1 MRIVHIS
8 DCYLPRLGGIEVQVS
23 GLAQQQA
30 ARGHDVHVITATRP
44 LPHVAPQSH
53 EAGVTVHRVTARV
66 PFDLPLHPRA
76 KKNIT
81 EKLAAL
87 QPDVVHV
94 HMGAVSQFAW
104 AGIAA
109 SAKLAIPSLTT
120 VHSMWAR
127 WTRVMYAIIRLFN
140 RWDSGTQL
148 AAVSHAAAALVQE
161 ATRHGVLVTVNGVDL
176 DAWRGGLDLAA
187 HHQRIQLASATRFA
201 ARKRVMQLLEL
212 INELHQQFGE
222 RCPQLVI
229 AGNGSQ
235 FIEAQ
240 QFVVRNKLENVI
252 TLAGRMERDELKTL
266 FVKSDAFIQLS
277 ELEAFGLAAIEAR
290 AVGLPVFGRAGNGF
304 SEFVEHGVTGYL
316 ESSDAGVKARL
327 IEFMQN
333 PSGLARL
340 KAASAANPPQQD
352 WNYALQQVDDCYQ
365 RAISRLR

>member
-8 DCYLPRLGGIEVQVS
+8 DCYLPRLGGIEVQVA
-23 GLAQQQA
+23 GLARQQA

-44 LPHVAPQSH
+44 LPHLAP
-53 EAGVTVHRVTARV
+53 EANDGGVTVHRVTARV

-76 KKNIT
+76 KKNIRA
-81 EKLAAL
+81 KLVAL
-87 QPDVVHV
+87 QPDVVHI

-109 SAKLAIPSLTT
+109 SAELAIPSLTT

-127 WTRVMYAIIRLFN
+127 WTQVMYRIIRLFN

-148 AAVSHAAAALVQE
+148 AAVSHAASALVQQ
-161 ATRHGVLVTVNGVDL
+161 ATRHEVLVTVNGVDL
-176 DAWRGGLDLAA
+176 DAWRGGIDLDVKNS
-187 HHQRIQLASATRFA
+187 RIQLVSATRFA
-201 ARKRVMQLLEL
+201 PRKRVMQLLKL
-212 INELHQQFGE
+212 MNELHQQFGE

-235 FIEAQ
+235 FIDAQ
-240 QFVVRNKLENVI
+240 QYVSRNKLESVI
-252 TLAGRMERDELKTL
+252 TLAGRVKRDELKSL
-266 FVKSDAFIQLS
+266 FANSDAFIQLS
-277 ELEAFGLAAIEAR
+277 ELEAFGLAATEAR

-327 IEFMQN
+327 IELIQD
-333 PSGLARL
+333 PAVLARL
-340 KAASAANPPQQD
+340 KAASAGNPPQQD
-352 WNYALQQVDDCYQ
+352 WNFALQQVDDCYQ